1 MKRQILAGL
10 ATAGALT
17 LWVGSS
23 AFASDDPAETLLQQ
37 AETYAAQ
44 ASSAVTACAET
55 KIAALEAMTPTPA
68 NVNPDAWE
76 QAVEKATEKVSGLA
90 ENAQSSID
98 TALENFS
105 ETVDTADENGTTLPT
120 LQSFKDEIN
129 LIADPTNGGNPA
141 CKGINDVTIETPTTP
156 PADTEN
162 DNESGDTG
170 DSKTND

>member
-37 AETYAAQ
+37 AETYATQ
-44 ASSAVTACAET
+44 ASSAVTTCAET
-55 KIAALEAMTPTPA
+55 KIAALEATPTPA
-68 NVNPDAWE
+68 NVDSDAWE
-76 QAVEKATEKVSGLA
+76 TAVENATEKVSGLA
-90 ENAQSSID
+90 DSAQSSIEA
-98 TALENFS
+98 ALETFS
-105 ETVDTADENGTTLPT
+105 ENVETADENSTTLPT

-129 LIADPTNGGNPA
+129 LIADPSNGGNPA
-141 CKGINDVTIETPTTP
+141 CAAIEAVTIVTPTTP

-162 DNESGDTG
+162 DNETGDTG